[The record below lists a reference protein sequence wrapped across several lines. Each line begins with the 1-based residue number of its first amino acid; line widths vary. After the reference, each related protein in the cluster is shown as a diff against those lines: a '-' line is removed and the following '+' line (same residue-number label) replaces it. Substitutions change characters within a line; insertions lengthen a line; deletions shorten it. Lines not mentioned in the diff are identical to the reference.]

1 MRGSGAMT
9 IIFDMGEKKVNAS
22 KAIFLVVLTIISLC
36 AVNIQPVNSQNPEGI
51 IYISSDGSIVTS
63 TNTTV
68 PIQQAGDI
76 YTFTDSIAGYYLVV
90 QRNNIVV
97 DGAGYYISG
106 QGEIGVDLSGRS
118 NVTIKNLQIG
128 SNFYGIYLSGAS
140 GNTISGN
147 TIAQNSYGLYL
158 NAASQNTIIENSVT
172 NNGYGIYLN
181 EGSQNTIVGNNVTNN
196 AIGINILLSSKNI
209 LRNNKMSNNYNLAV
223 DGSEGAHFDNDIDDS
238 NTVSGK
244 KVYYLIS
251 QSNLVIN
258 SVTFPDVGYLAL
270 VNCQNISVH
279 HLEITGNGHGI
290 LLAYTTNSTI
300 YNNQITDNYYGIGLF
315 ASSNNYITTNNI
327 THNERGV
334 QLSNASNLNNIYTNV
349 ITNGIDG
356 IFLFNSAQN
365 TIVLNNVTY
374 NNVGIGF
381 RESLYNII
389 RGNHFV
395 DNEIQVYDVS
405 RENYSLTDSINTWDI
420 GYPTGGN
427 YWSDY
432 TGVDAMSGKNQT
444 EVGSDELGDTPY
456 IIDQHNQ
463 DNYPLMPYGSPPAIF
478 IDSPENKT
486 YTVNSVSLKFTV
498 SETTS
503 WIKYSLDNQANV
515 TINEDT
521 TLSDLA
527 FGEHSITL
535 YTEDTDGKTG
545 KSETVYFTIA
555 EGAKPPQP
563 DFSPIALIVAVIAAA
578 VIIGVILFFFM
589 KADKK

>member
-1 MRGSGAMT
+1 MT
-9 IIFDMGEKKVNAS
+9 IIFDVGEKKVNAS

-36 AVNIQPVNSQNPEGI
+36 AVYTQPVNSQSVGV
-51 IYISSDGSIVTS
+51 IYISSDGSITTS
-63 TNTTV
+63 SNITV
-68 PIQQAGDI
+68 PIQQDGDV
-76 YTFTDSIAGYYLVV
+76 YTFTDNIDGYYLVV
-90 QRNNIVV
+90 QRNDIVV
-97 DGAGYYISG
+97 DGAGYYLAG
-106 QGEIGVDLSGRS
+106 QGERGVDLSSRS
-118 NVTIKNLQIG
+118 NVTIMNLKIG

-147 TIAQNSYGLYL
+147 IIAQNSYGLYL
-158 NAASQNTIIENSVT
+158 SGASQNTITGNSVT
-172 NNGYGIYLN
+172 NNGYGLYLN
-181 EGSQNTIVGNNVTNN
+181 EASQNTIIGNNATNN
-196 AIGINILLSSKNI
+196 AIGINIFLSSKNT
-209 LRNNKMSNNYNLAV
+209 LRANKMDNNYNLAV
-223 DGSEGAHFDNDIDDS
+223 DGSEPQHFDNDIDDS
-238 NTVSGK
+238 NTVNGK

-258 SVTFPDVGYLAL
+258 SVTFPDIGYLAL
-270 VNCQNISVH
+270 VNCLNISVH
-279 HLEITGNGHGI
+279 HLEFTGNGHGI

-300 YNNQITDNYYGIGLF
+300 YENQITDNYSGIALF

-327 THNERGV
+327 TDNERGV
-334 QLSNASNLNNIYTNV
+334 QLSNASNLNSIFSNIINNSV
-349 ITNGIDG
+349 DG
-356 IFLFNSAQN
+356 IFLFSSLQN
-365 TIVLNNVTY
+365 TIILNNVTD

-381 RESLYNII
+381 RESSYNMI

-395 DNEIQVYDVS
+395 DNEVQVYDVS
-405 RENYSLTDSINTWDI
+405 WENYSLTPSRNTWDV
-420 GYPTGGN
+420 GYPSGGN

-432 TGVDAMSGKNQT
+432 MGVDGMGGKYQNQT
-444 EVGSDELGDTPY
+444 GSDQLGDTPY
-456 IIDQHNQ
+456 IIDQNNQ

-498 SETTS
+498 SKTTS

-515 TINEDT
+515 TITGDV

-527 FGEHSITL
+527 YGEHSITL
-535 YTEDTDGKTG
+535 YAEDTDGKAG

-555 EGAKPPQP
+555 EGAEPPPP
-563 DFSPIALIVAVIAAA
+563 DFSPIVLIVAVIAAA

>member
-1 MRGSGAMT
+1 MT
-9 IIFDMGEKKVNAS
+9 IIFNIGEKKVNRS
-22 KAIFLVVLTIISLC
+22 KAVFLVVLTVISLC
-36 AVNIQPVNSQNPEGI
+36 AVNIQPVNSQNTEGI
-51 IYISSDGSIVTS
+51 IYILSDGSIITS
-63 TNTTV
+63 SNITA
-68 PIQQAGDI
+68 PIQQDGDV
-76 YTFTDSIAGYYLVV
+76 YTFTESINGYYLVV
-90 QRNNIVV
+90 QRDNIVV
-97 DGAGYYISG
+97 DGAGYYLAG
-106 QGEIGVDLSGRS
+106 QGERGVDLSSRN

-128 SNFYGIYLSGAS
+128 SNFYGVYLYGAS
-140 GNTISGN
+140 KNTISGN
-147 TIAQNSYGLYL
+147 TIAHNSYGLYL
-158 NAASQNTIIENSVT
+158 NGGTQNTII
-172 NNGYGIYLN
+172 
-181 EGSQNTIVGNNVTNN
+181 GNNVTDNG
-196 AIGINILLSSKNI
+196 IGINILLSSKNI
-209 LRNNKMSNNYNLAV
+209 LRNNKMSNNYDLAV

-238 NTVSGK
+238 NTVSDK

-279 HLEITGNGHGI
+279 HLELTGNGHGI
-290 LLAYTTNSTI
+290 LLAYTTGSTI
-300 YNNQITDNYYGIGLF
+300 YNNQITDNYSGIGLF

-327 THNERGV
+327 TYNERGV
-334 QLSNASNLNNIYTNV
+334 QLSNTSNLNSIYMNV
-349 ITNGIDG
+349 ITNGADG
-356 IFLFNSAQN
+356 IFLFNSLQN
-365 TIVLNNVTY
+365 TIILNNVTD
-374 NNVGIGF
+374 NNLGIGF
-381 RESLYNII
+381 KESSYNII

-395 DNEIQVYDVS
+395 DNQIQVYDVS
-405 RENYSLTDSINTWDI
+405 WENYSLAVSTNTWDI

-432 TGVDAMSGKNQT
+432 TGVDAMSGANQT
-444 EVGSDELGDTPY
+444 EAGSDELGDKPY
-456 IIDQHNQ
+456 IIDQNNQ

-515 TINEDT
+515 TITEDT

-527 FGEHSITL
+527 YGEHSITL

-555 EGAKPPQP
+555 EGAEPPPP

-589 KADKK
+589 KADEK